1 MTGLQKNKEDTGSL
15 TNVRKLVL
23 KFAAM
28 VLFAIPAAADPRYEA
43 DVNVDVTAA
52 TVTEAKKQ
60 AMAKQGPPVMSQPSS
75 TQKYRADNQASTE
88 VSVG

>member
-52 TVTEAKKQ
+52 TVSGAQKQ
-60 AMAKQGPPVMSQPSS
+60 VMCNTGRPCFF
-75 TQKYRADNQASTE
+75 
-88 VSVG
+88 

>member
-1 MTGLQKNKEDTGSL
+1 MTGLQKNKEGTGSL

-43 DVNVDVTAA
+43 DVNVDVTA
-52 TVTEAKKQ
+52 
-60 AMAKQGPPVMSQPSS
+60 GSQKAGNGQSGA
-75 TQKYRADNQASTE
+75 RRFE
-88 VSVG
+88 

>member
-28 VLFAIPAAADPRYEA
+28 VLFAIPAAADPRY
-43 DVNVDVTAA
+43 
-52 TVTEAKKQ
+52 
-60 AMAKQGPPVMSQPSS
+60 GGYGYGSQKAGNGQSGA
-75 TQKYRADNQASTE
+75 RRFE
-88 VSVG
+88 